1 MDADERDVCNYLK
14 SWPGQFVFG
23 RDVARR
29 AAGKHR
35 FREDPEWAE
44 PVLARLV
51 ASGVLESDSTGHYR
65 LRAKTDKLKARK
77 WVSPHIKKILDE
89 SGKDFTETY
98 RIGNEDDDEL
108 G

>member
-1 MDADERDVCNYLK
+1 MDADERDICNYLK
-14 SWPGQFVFG
+14 SWPGEFVFG

-51 ASGVLESDSTGHYR
+51 ERGILEADATGHYR
-65 LRAKTDKLKARK
+65 LRAKKEQSTVKK
-77 WVSPHIKKILDE
+77 WVSPHIKKILNE
-89 SGKDFTETY
+89 SGKDFTDIY
-98 RIGNEDDDEL
+98 KISGEDEDEVA
-108 G
+108 